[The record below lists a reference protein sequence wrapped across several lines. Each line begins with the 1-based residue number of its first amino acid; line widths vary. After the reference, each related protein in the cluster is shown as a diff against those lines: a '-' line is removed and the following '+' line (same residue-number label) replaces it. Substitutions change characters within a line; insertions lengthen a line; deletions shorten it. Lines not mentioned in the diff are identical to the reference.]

1 MVVEAVDPDP
11 DLLDDF
17 EDRLEEGTFAFLPL
31 PTLLSLLMWLPQ
43 LLITEKVEEVNE
55 AAADEE
61 IKEVVVAI
69 GSVEPDSA

>member
-17 EDRLEEGTFAFLPL
+17 EDRLEGTFAFLPL